1 VATAAEESGIDPAL
15 LWAVMREESG
25 FNVKVESWANAI
37 GLMQLIMPT
46 AKSMGKRLDIK
57 VNKKA
62 LRTPETNIRLGAAY
76 LAFLADKFDDHV
88 ALMIAGYNAGEGAV
102 ARWLDDNPD
111 TELDE
116 FVELIPYHQT
126 RGYTKRVLA
135 TLATYKFLYED
146 DRPLLAPELDLP

>member
-1 VATAAEESGIDPAL
+1 
-15 LWAVMREESG
+15 
-25 FNVKVESWANAI
+25 
-37 GLMQLIMPT
+37 MPT
-46 AKSMGKRLDIK
+46 AKSMGRRLDIK

-62 LRTPETNIRLGAAY
+62 LRKPETNIRLGAAY
-76 LAFLADKFDDHV
+76 LAFLGEKFDDHV

-102 ARWLDDNPD
+102 ARWLEDHPD
-111 TELDE
+111 SELDE

-146 DRPLLAPELDLP
+146 NRPLLTPELELP